1 MVINLNFTL
10 SSVDADR
17 LLRYKEK
24 DKCEHL
30 STNDYAKKLLEDE
43 LFKKCFTKSI
53 VFNHQLCYYKN
64 KKGEINMFIDFIS
77 CAIALFVVF
86 GIPSLLDRKASEQ
99 RSKNLEEEF
108 RKRENY

>member
-24 DKCEHL
+24 DKCSHL

-43 LFKKCFTKSI
+43 LFKNVFTKSI
-53 VFNHQLCYYKN
+53 VFN
-64 KKGEINMFIDFIS
+64 
-77 CAIALFVVF
+77 
-86 GIPSLLDRKASEQ
+86 R
-99 RSKNLEEEF
+99 
-108 RKRENY
+108 

>member
-24 DKCEHL
+24 DKCSHL

-53 VFNHQLCYYKN
+53 VFN
-64 KKGEINMFIDFIS
+64 
-77 CAIALFVVF
+77 
-86 GIPSLLDRKASEQ
+86 R
-99 RSKNLEEEF
+99 
-108 RKRENY
+108 

>member
-43 LFKKCFTKSI
+43 LFKKMFLLKVLFLI
-53 VFNHQLCYYKN
+53 INYVIIKI
-64 KKGEINMFIDFIS
+64 KKG
-77 CAIALFVVF
+77 
-86 GIPSLLDRKASEQ
+86 R
-99 RSKNLEEEF
+99 
-108 RKRENY
+108 

>member
-43 LFKKCFTKSI
+43 LFKKCFLLRVLFLI
-53 VFNHQLCYYKN
+53 VNYVIIKIKRRDYYVRRFN
-64 KKGEINMFIDFIS
+64 
-77 CAIALFVVF
+77 
-86 GIPSLLDRKASEQ
+86 
-99 RSKNLEEEF
+99 
-108 RKRENY
+108 

>member
-1 MVINLNFTL
+1 MVINVNFTL

-43 LFKKCFTKSI
+43 LFKKCF
-53 VFNHQLCYYKN
+53 Y
-64 KKGEINMFIDFIS
+64 
-77 CAIALFVVF
+77 
-86 GIPSLLDRKASEQ
+86 
-99 RSKNLEEEF
+99 
-108 RKRENY
+108 